1 LEYGG
6 YITMDYSGKTALVVG
21 LARSGAAAAKELKRL
36 GARVIVNDIKN
47 EDCFQDLV
55 KELGEGADIS
65 FRLGEK
71 PDGLVEPADLIVI
84 SPSVPIDSPFI
95 SYARSMG
102 KEVISEV
109 ELAFRLCPAPVAAI
123 TGTNGK
129 TTTTALTGEI
139 FNLSGKKT
147 HVVGN
152 IGIPFIGCVSQMQP
166 EDMVVA
172 EISSFQLEAADTFR
186 PKVSAILNI
195 TEDHL
200 NRHKTM
206 DNYIDMK
213 ARIFENA
220 ADDDKVIL
228 NADDPLTADLAG
240 RTKAD
245 VLFFSRKKLLER
257 GAWVENG
264 QVMVS
269 MDGNAC
275 PVCPIDS
282 ILIPGP
288 HNLEN
293 ALAACLIAAS
303 FGVDPSVMAKSLTTF
318 PGVEHRIER
327 VAVINGVTYFND
339 SKGTN
344 PDASIKAIEAMKGP
358 TVLIAG
364 GMDKKSDF
372 SGYVEAFGD
381 TVIHLVVLGET
392 AEIIA
397 RTAQDKGFTE
407 IHRTKT
413 LQEAVETASRLAP
426 PGGNVLLSPA
436 CASWDM
442 FKDYEERGRIFK
454 EAVKGLR
461 R

>member
-1 LEYGG
+1 
-6 YITMDYSGKTALVVG
+6 MDLLGKSALVVG
-21 LARSGAAAAKELKRL
+21 LARSGAAAAKELSRL
-36 GARVIVNDIKN
+36 GARVIVNDIKS
-47 EDCFQDLV
+47 EECFQELI
-55 KELGEGADIS
+55 KELNESADIS

-71 PDGLVEPADLIVI
+71 PDGLVDKADLVVI

-95 SYARSMG
+95 SSARSMG

-139 FNLSGKKT
+139 LRISGKRT

-152 IGIPFIGCVSQMQP
+152 IGIPFISCVSQMQP
-166 EDMVVA
+166 DDMVVA
-172 EISSFQLEAADTFR
+172 EISSFQLEATNSFR
-186 PKVSAILNI
+186 PMVSAVLNI

-206 DNYIDMK
+206 DNYINMK

-220 ADDDKVIL
+220 SGDDKVIL
-228 NADDPLTADLAG
+228 NADNPLTVALAS
-240 RTKAD
+240 RARAD
-245 VLFFSRKKLLER
+245 VLFFSRKKILGR

-269 MDGNAC
+269 MDGNVRSVC
-275 PVCPIDS
+275 PVDS

-288 HNLEN
+288 PNLEN

-303 FGVDPSVMAKSLTTF
+303 LGVDPSVMARALTSFT
-318 PGVEHRIER
+318 GVEHRIEK
-327 VAVINGVTYFND
+327 VAVIDGVTYFND

-372 SGYVEAFGD
+372 YGFVEAFGD
-381 TVIHLVVLGET
+381 TVTHLVVLGET
-392 AEIIA
+392 AEKIA
-397 RTAQDKGFTE
+397 RTAKEKGFTE
-407 IHRTKT
+407 IHRTNT
-413 LQEAVETASRLAP
+413 LQEAVETASRLAS

-442 FKDYEERGRIFK
+442 FKDYEERGKIFK
-454 EAVKGLR
+454 ETVKGLR